1 LVAGVAVGA
10 FTGFD
15 SPTPTILGMV
25 PGSGLRAVTVRGPVM
40 ARYERPAHIRAGAD
54 VYVKAGRGAATVA
67 EGMRRAATLARNL
80 GDAEVADLWER
91 QADIEEG
98 RA

>member
-1 LVAGVAVGA
+1 
-10 FTGFD
+10 
-15 SPTPTILGMV
+15 
-25 PGSGLRAVTVRGPVM
+25 M

-80 GDAEVADLWER
+80 GDAEVADLWDR
-91 QADIEEG
+91 QADMEDAIE
-98 RA
+98 RAEAALARLGGNA